1 MGNCADE
8 PISTG
13 QVVWFRKVEGNT
25 ALLLETQVEC
35 KVVKKISAYA
45 GGIDEDGDVVFL
57 EERCRTD
64 TGEHEDLGRMN
75 RSTAVREEE

>member
-1 MGNCADE
+1 M
-8 PISTG
+8 
-13 QVVWFRKVEGNT
+13 
-25 ALLLETQVEC
+25 EC